1 MKKALSLVLGFMLC
15 SAVLLSQDL
24 VEASKKEKER
34 REQFKGKNVRVVTNA
49 DLRRTPKEQA
59 VATAPA
65 SPSEGAFAQPNPSPS
80 GQESEALP
88 SQETQ
93 TQEPRYQENQP
104 PGAAVAVLP
113 DTLLV
118 ENPELALYR
127 PDGKYAEISIMGYL
141 DLEFSANNG
150 PGADIAIYA
159 RRAGGPDQT
168 RAGEEEGGLPVGLE
182 GNLLPET
189 PPSYGVLVMG
199 DQGDWEAIGR
209 GAGIKS
215 PETFDLGNIRSIK
228 KIRIIFKYETNPDLA
243 IKRYKFAESPEF
255 IMGIDAV
262 EALH

>member
-1 MKKALSLVLGFMLC
+1 MKKALLLVLGFVLC

-34 REQFKGKNVRVVTNA
+34 REQYRGKNVKVVTNA
-49 DLRRTPKEQA
+49 DLRQTPKKQA
-59 VATAPA
+59 AATAPA
-65 SPSEGAFAQPNPSPS
+65 SPSEGAIAQPTSSPS
-80 GQESEALP
+80 GQESETLT
-88 SQETQ
+88 SQETP

-104 PGAAVAVLP
+104 PGAALAVLP

-150 PGADIAIYA
+150 PGDDIAIYA

-168 RAGEEEGGLPVGLE
+168 PAGEEEGGLPVGLE
-182 GNLLPET
+182 GSLLPDT
-189 PPSYGVLVMG
+189 LLSYGVLVMG

-215 PETFDLGNIRSIK
+215 PETFDLGSIRSIK

-243 IKRYKFAESPEF
+243 IKRYKFAESREST
-255 IMGIDAV
+255 MGIDAV